1 MTPTQTAIT
10 KAIEE
15 GNEACIAAAIFWNDR
30 IFPGMRHGDC
40 MDAMR
45 RELSWSMTGEQISK
59 SHMFNE
65 QGFLTS
71 KNRYVT
77 REEALRMHQ
86 ELGIPSADVTGYR
99 NGIMF
104 SEDLY

>member
-1 MTPTQTAIT
+1 MTPTQKAIT
-10 KAIEE
+10 DVIVN
-15 GNEACIAAAIFWNDR
+15 GGEACVCAAIKWNDR
-30 IFPGMRHGDC
+30 VWPGMRHGDC

-45 RELSWSMTGEQISK
+45 RELSWDMTGREINN

-77 REEALRMHQ
+77 REEALKLHQ
-86 ELGIPSADVTGYR
+86 DAGIPSADKGGYR
-99 NGIMF
+99 QRIMF